1 MRGFRGG
8 ERRNITGTREST
20 GEISLT
26 LTKNVT
32 FFFFFFFSLFILIE
46 AILLFS
52 QLSFPILFLL
62 VFDCPSVIL
71 LQCLLVFCVLLCQY
85 NCHRTH
91 CAMSFMKRC
100 ADSKQSVRTIQRLLL
115 PLCWHHLP
123 IRNYPSISSL
133 CPFLFCGL

>member
-32 FFFFFFFSLFILIE
+32 FFFFFFSLFILIE

-100 ADSKQSVRTIQRLLL
+100 ADSQQSVRTIQRLLL